1 LATRSQQRTH
11 FARCG
16 DNRRPPCAHLAMRA
30 CRRTR
35 PASGMAETLC
45 ARLPIPG
52 VRSPGVNN
60 FRAGPGA
67 SQIASASTYA
77 ASGATERPRTS
88 GRRGLL
94 AVGCRLWTESRRLDR
109 LRAISGSDQLRQCV
123 ALCPRSH
130 GPLPCFRRQE
140 SSQQRFAAHA
150 ELACQVADRRRRREE
165 KLAGGRRLR

>member
-45 ARLPIPG
+45 ARLPIRG

>member
-88 GRRGLL
+88 YRSMSRATKPDDFASSTKSRKNTAPAGFFREVPHETHRRPRYCL
-94 AVGCRLWTESRRLDR
+94 ANRGGIVGVVL
-109 LRAISGSDQLRQCV
+109 
-123 ALCPRSH
+123 
-130 GPLPCFRRQE
+130 
-140 SSQQRFAAHA
+140 AAF
-150 ELACQVADRRRRREE
+150 EI
-165 KLAGGRRLR
+165 GFT